1 MNNISELKKIL
12 AQHFDFNKAR
22 LDCLV
27 QMLVGLF
34 SVCTVNL
41 REIAVGFPDARANV
55 DSRYKRCKRFFSEVK
70 IDYDQLA
77 RWVYTIFSLNKKYY
91 LVIDR
96 TNWFWG
102 KSKINIL
109 TLGIAYEGVAI
120 PLLWNLLNKAGNA
133 TAQEHQGIIER
144 FIRLFG
150 QSQIAGVLADR
161 EFASGELFQWF
172 NEKGIPFYIRIKE
185 NSLLKIKGKNL
196 YSAAKFFSVLN
207 PKERKVYPML
217 IELYGQKVFLAGSRS
232 ERGELMI
239 VATNQDPEC
248 AIYSYLRRWEIEC
261 LFGTLKSKGFHL
273 EDTHMTKQERIEKL
287 MALLVMGFVWAHR
300 VGEWRAEQKTI
311 KRNYYLKDKETR
323 PQFSYF
329 LYGLEFIREIILHLS
344 LKWRLFKDIVHQLSP
359 PLPAIQTVISS
370 KTEAIC

>member
-12 AQHFDFNKAR
+12 AQHFEFNKAR
-22 LDCLV
+22 LDCLA

-41 REIAVGFPDARANV
+41 REIAIGFPNARANV
-55 DSRYKRCKRFFSEVK
+55 DSRYKRCKRFFAKVK

-77 RWVYTIFSLNKKYY
+77 HWVYNVFSLDKKYY

-120 PLLWNLLNKAGNA
+120 PLLWNLLDKAGNA

-144 FIRLFG
+144 FMRLFG
-150 QSQIAGVLADR
+150 PSQIAGVLADR

-172 NEKGIPFYIRIKE
+172 NTNSVPFYIRIK
-185 NSLLKIKGKNL
+185 NNALLKIKGKKL
-196 YSAAKFFSVLN
+196 DSAATFFSDLN
-207 PKERKVYPML
+207 PKEQKVYPMK
-217 IELYGQKVFLAGSRS
+217 IELYGQRVFLAGSRS

-239 VATNQDPEC
+239 VATNQEPAY

-273 EDTHMTKQERIEKL
+273 EETHMTKQERIEKL

-300 VGEWRAEQKTI
+300 VGEWRAGKKAI

-323 PQFSYF
+323 PQFS
-329 LYGLEFIREIILHLS
+329 
-344 LKWRLFKDIVHQLSP
+344 
-359 PLPAIQTVISS
+359 
-370 KTEAIC
+370 